1 MKKFIVAFKGL
12 KEAWFDKSIRVQMLF
27 ALAAVIV
34 GLMIGFDTHEWALV
48 MLMIGLVISAEI
60 FNTCIERLCDLV
72 QPDFDPKI
80 KYIKDLSSAAVLVA
94 AMSALASG
102 LLIVMS
108 HR

>member
-1 MKKFIVAFKGL
+1 
-12 KEAWFDKSIRVQMLF
+12 
-27 ALAAVIV
+27 
-34 GLMIGFDTHEWALV
+34 
-48 MLMIGLVISAEI
+48 
-60 FNTCIERLCDLV
+60 LV